1 MWYSGWECFHE
12 TMCLSAIAKHDDVL
26 ACCMSSSRPEI
37 EKTGDFTLWRPGVDL
52 EEFWIG
58 ACHAFEMFHYC
69 MLKAYDEHL
78 QVLAVH
84 FLLCSMALP
93 WERVYLWEFSEECRS
108 LKKSKY
114 IDSWYAWSSSKV
126 DLSCLLW
133 EGSILYIYGS
143 VAVWNCARSCR
154 PDCQGYSFPTSW
166 WGKCQLASIGHWIR
180 NCCEMCFV
188 HWRKLLDIAVL
199 H

>member
-1 MWYSGWECFHE
+1 MRQCAWAQLQSTMMFWPVACPHHGLRLRNRRLYLVKAWCGLGRNSG
-12 TMCLSAIAKHDDVL
+12 L
-26 ACCMSSSRPEI
+26 APAM
-37 EKTGDFTLWRPGVDL
+37 LWD
-52 EEFWIG
+52 
-58 ACHAFEMFHYC
+58 EMFHCC

-93 WERVYLWEFSEECRS
+93 WERVYCGSSVRS
-108 LKKSKY
+108 VAVLKNP
-114 IDSWYAWSSSKV
+114 
-126 DLSCLLW
+126 
-133 EGSILYIYGS
+133 SILIVDMLEVPQSWFVMFCGRVPYIYIHIYTS